1 MCLLK
6 ENNYPAYTLYDT
18 DRIVLED
25 NDGNTIMLSHTFDQL
40 ELGSRVKKWRKDDI
54 HFGNA
59 QVCGMLPL
67 RYLYYRT
74 NVAKIPAMTSMG
86 LE

>member
-1 MCLLK
+1 MQLIK
-6 ENNYPAYTLYDT
+6 KINYPAYTLDDT
-18 DRIVLED
+18 NRIVLED
-25 NDGNTIMLSHTFDQL
+25 KDGNTLMLSHTFDQL
-40 ELGSRVKKWRKDDI
+40 ELGSCVKKWCKDDI

-59 QVCGMLPL
+59 PVHGMLPL

-74 NVAKIPAMTSMG
+74 NKAKIPTMTRMG